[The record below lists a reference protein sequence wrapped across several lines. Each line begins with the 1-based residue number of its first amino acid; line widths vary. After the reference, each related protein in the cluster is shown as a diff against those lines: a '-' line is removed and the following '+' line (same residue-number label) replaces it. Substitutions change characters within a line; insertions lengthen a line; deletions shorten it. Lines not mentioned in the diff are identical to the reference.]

1 MFTPPCLTST
11 LRKRK
16 SGFDFA
22 KPQVNAH
29 DTKAYYDLEYDRAL
43 IEASFAS
50 QYGIRLRQEPD
61 ITLSEFI
68 NLLSGLAGETPLGRV
83 VAVRME
89 KSPEVIKK
97 FGDWEKGVR
106 RDWARFKAGHIGNE
120 RKVAADEASGKT
132 AQEIF
137 KQLFGRG

>member
-1 MFTPPCLTST
+1 MTST

-22 KPQVNAH
+22 KPQADAR
-29 DTKAYYDLEYDRAL
+29 DTKAYYDLEYDKAL

-68 NLLSGLAGETPLGRV
+68 NLLSGLAGDTPLGRV

-89 KSPEVIKK
+89 KSPDVIKK

-106 RDWARFKAGHIGNE
+106 RDWAQFKAEHFGGHNKE
-120 RKVAADEASGKT
+120 AAPVADGMT

-137 KQLFGRG
+137 KQLFGPG